1 MARRHLKSAEKLL
14 KAGESKALYE
24 DISRALSGFIGDR
37 TNVATTGMTIGQL
50 GQLLAERNV
59 GDQIREELQSLLVEC
74 DKVRFAP
81 VPPDRQAMET
91 ATDRAAALIAG
102 FVGATTQPIILS
114 VTPFPTNVF
123 EHKSVAIFLLATFLI
138 SALYG
143 FIMKWSTLFPYLEKY
158 YYQPLGVVGGMY
170 HDGVSGLIVQS
181 TLLLLYST
189 ILR

>member
-1 MARRHLKSAEKLL
+1 MDCKLIMLTFIITALWDVVLRFMSLNFEKLPASLQMDFVKYL
-14 KAGESKALYE
+14 KPY
-24 DISRALSGFIGDR
+24 FQHH
-37 TNVATTGMTIGQL
+37 T
-50 GQLLAERNV
+50 LL
-59 GDQIREELQSLLVEC
+59 
-74 DKVRFAP
+74 
-81 VPPDRQAMET
+81 
-91 ATDRAAALIAG
+91 AAALIAG

-123 EHKSVAIFLLATFLI
+123 EHKSVAIFLLATFII

-143 FIMKWSTLFPYLEKY
+143 FLMKWSTLFPYLEKY

-189 ILR
+189 IF